1 MIRLTKA
8 LRTLGWVDQDD
19 YSLLSRPPFDF
30 SINATNL
37 VRAFAIWAHLFLSKR
52 NPYAYSFYKI
62 RATFIQNLDLL
73 EKLVTIFRAKFDPRQ
88 RDTWKEVYDKNLS
101 EINEAI
107 DNMVEEIDR
116 NIFKKCIVFI
126 TYCLKTNYF
135 LSTKTGLAFRFDG
148 QVLVVNTILRYL

>member
-1 MIRLTKA
+1 MGRAFLIRFEKGYNESVTVMHFIVSHASGEKVRSDFVPMIRLTKA

-88 RDTWKEVYDKNLS
+88 RDTGKKSL
-101 EINEAI
+101 IK
-107 DNMVEEIDR
+107 
-116 NIFKKCIVFI
+116 IFQK
-126 TYCLKTNYF
+126 
-135 LSTKTGLAFRFDG
+135 STKL
-148 QVLVVNTILRYL
+148 LIIWLRKSIGIF